1 MSIRTNIEEIQATV
15 DQQRANSGGNSTMA
29 NDLQKK
35 AVATILGGASAWEN
49 YMKTFAKTSAE
60 LNRLRAEPNTDEF
73 FERNLARSYLVGNGN
88 CGAASPDGTEYLF
101 GVTDT
106 LDF

>member
-1 MSIRTNIEEIQATV
+1 MSIRENIEEIQATV
-15 DQQRANSGGNSTMA
+15 DQQRSGSGGNSPMA

-35 AVATILGGASAWEN
+35 AVATIMGGAAAWDN
-49 YMKTFAKTSAE
+49 YMKSFAKNSIE
-60 LNRLRAEPNTDEF
+60 MNRLRAEPDTDEN
-73 FERNLARSYLVGNGN
+73 FEKNLARSYLVGNGN